1 MRQKQRTWRDV
12 AAEQAGMVTRDQ
24 LRAVGVQRWTVAHRV
39 ATERWQQLTPAIVAT
54 TTGALTLDQRLWVG
68 VLHAG
73 EGAIIGGVCA
83 AQRQGLKGWE
93 RDDVTVLVPYA
104 RNVPEPLAGFEF
116 LRSRRPLTTLRQKG
130 STPPCCRIEPAVLL
144 FAAKDESERTAQG
157 ILAAVVQQQLT
168 TPELLLD
175 WVDRLAPLRRAA
187 LLRRALEDITGGAQS
202 LAEMDVKRM
211 CRSSG
216 LALPVRQVKRH
227 DAGGRVR
234 FTDCEWRL
242 PDGRLLVLEVDG
254 AFHMEADQWEDDLSR
269 QRALSATDRVIV
281 RCTTRELRDEPA
293 SVARDLKRLGVPR
306 AA

>member
-1 MRQKQRTWRDV
+1 MGEKTRTWRDV
-12 AAEQAGMVTRDQ
+12 AAEQAGVLTRDQ

-39 ATERWQQLTPAIVAT
+39 ATERWQQLTPTIVAT
-54 TTGALTLDQRLWVG
+54 TTGSLTLDQRLWLG

-73 EGAIIGGVCA
+73 EGALIGGVCA
-83 AQRQGLKGWE
+83 AARQGLTGWE
-93 RDDVTVLVPYA
+93 REEATVLVPYT
-104 RNVPEPLAGFEF
+104 RDVPASLEGFEF
-116 LRSRRPLTTLRQKG
+116 VRSRRLLTPLRLRG
-130 STPPCCRIEPAVLL
+130 STPPCCRIEPAILL
-144 FAAKDESERTAQG
+144 FAARDRSERTAQG
-157 ILAAVVQQQLT
+157 ILAAAVQQQLT

-187 LLRRALEDITGGAQS
+187 LFRRALEDITGGAQS
-202 LAEMDVKRM
+202 LAEIDVKRM
-211 CRSSG
+211 CRASG
-216 LALPVRQVKRH
+216 LALPLRQVKRR
-227 DAGGRVR
+227 DASGRVR

-242 PDGRLLVLEVDG
+242 PDGRILVLEVDG
-254 AFHMEADQWEDDLSR
+254 AFHMGVDQWEDDLSR